1 MNARWK
7 QWIVAGLVLCLASL
21 SASAGVIWTDDF
33 QSYAYNQTGA
43 SGDEMNAA
51 GWSISGP
58 SGQGAGWTTNYGNI
72 GDTVPPQFFLEPS
85 YTTDI
90 LSRSFGEM
98 GAYETLKVSF
108 DVFSPQ
114 NAAWGGFRVMLADS
128 QTSNKYSFRCES
140 TEGFGDPASGFFME
154 GNQAGLGG
162 KTLPTTANDQQR
174 LELVYNKSGAGYS
187 WPTMFAYLDGV
198 TVFEWYNMPAFDVDA
213 LQFQS
218 IDGQQWIIDNIA
230 VEMVPE
236 PATLGLLGIGGL
248 ALLRR
253 RRR

>member
-1 MNARWK
+1 
-7 QWIVAGLVLCLASL
+7 
-21 SASAGVIWTDDF
+21 
-33 QSYAYNQTGA
+33 
-43 SGDEMNAA
+43 
-51 GWSISGP
+51 
-58 SGQGAGWTTNYGNI
+58 
-72 GDTVPPQFFLEPS
+72 
-85 YTTDI
+85 
-90 LSRSFGEM
+90 
-98 GAYETLKVSF
+98 
-108 DVFSPQ
+108 
-114 NAAWGGFRVMLADS
+114 MLADS

-140 TEGFGDPASGFFME
+140 TEGFGSPASGFNME
-154 GNQAGLGG
+154 GYQAGLGG

-187 WPTMFAYLDGV
+187 WPTMFAYLDGDK
-198 TVFEWYNMPAFDVDA
+198 VFEWYDIPAFDVDA

-218 IDGQQWIIDNIA
+218 ISGQVWIIDNIA